1 MKIGILGNKEVT
13 MGFKNL
19 GIEIVGFDNTKSFQ
33 DNLEI
38 IKKQDFGIVFITE
51 DLAFGNEE
59 VINKADQD
67 VTPAFIIIPGIKGSQ
82 KVGIKKLKKTIE
94 QAIGSDILN

>member
-19 GIEIVGFDNTKSFQ
+19 GIEVVVFDNEKSFQ
-33 DNLEI
+33 DNLET

-51 DLAFGNEE
+51 DLADGSEE
-59 VINKADQD
+59 IINKADRD
-67 VTPAFIIIPGIKGSQ
+67 VTPAFIVIPGIKGSSGI
-82 KVGIKKLKKTIE
+82 GIKKLKKTIE
-94 QAIGSDILN
+94 QAIGSDILG

>member
-19 GIEIVGFDNTKSFQ
+19 GVEVVSFNTEKTFEE
-33 DNLEI
+33 NLEE

-51 DLAFGNEE
+51 DLAAGNEE
-59 VINKADQD
+59 VLSKADQD
-67 VTPAFIIIPGIKGSQ
+67 VIPAFIIIPGIKGSQ
-82 KVGIKKLKKTIE
+82 GIGVKKLRRTIE
-94 QAIGSDILN
+94 QAIGSDILG